1 MIMQTLSITETRN
14 SPAVSFD
21 GHAFVIKGVSTM
33 VNAMEFYK
41 SLLALLD
48 ECAQEAPCELQVE
61 INLCY
66 YNSSSNKCL
75 YLLLERV
82 KRMIDKGF
90 RVQVTWCVEDD
101 DEFMREGGQ
110 TIEELLG
117 LKFHYKQVP
126 FNGER
131 LF

>member
-1 MIMQTLSITETRN
+1 MNQLSIAETRN
-14 SPAVSFD
+14 SPVVSFD
-21 GHAFVIKGVSTM
+21 GHSFVIKGVSTM

-41 SLLALLD
+41 TLFAVLD
-48 ECAQEAPCELQVE
+48 ECAHETPREMQFE

-82 KRMIDKGF
+82 KQMIDKGF
-90 RVQVTWCVEDD
+90 RIRVTWCVEEE

-110 TIEELLG
+110 AIEDLLG
-117 LKFHYKQVP
+117 LQFHYKQVP
-126 FNGER
+126 FNSER